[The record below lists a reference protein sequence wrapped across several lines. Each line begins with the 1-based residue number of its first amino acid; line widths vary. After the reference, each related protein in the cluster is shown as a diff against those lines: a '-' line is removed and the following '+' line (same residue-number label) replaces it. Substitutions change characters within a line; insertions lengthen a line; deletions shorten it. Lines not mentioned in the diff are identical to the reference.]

1 MFNQLEIEM
10 YKLHH
15 TDAEIDKLLSSA
27 NLDVVR
33 LSLRDYTNAR
43 KVGET
48 HKEAYEFVEH
58 RFQRYNAK
66 LLDGLSV
73 IEQ

>member
-1 MFNQLEIEM
+1 M
-10 YKLHH
+10 YKLRHV
-15 TDAEIDKLLSSA
+15 DDDIDKLLSSV

-43 KVGET
+43 KAGES
-48 HKEAYEFVEH
+48 HDDAYEFIQH
-58 RFQRYNAK
+58 RFKRYNEK

-73 IEQ
+73 INQ